1 MVSFTRTVYISLV
14 NCHEYSAESLISN
27 YRYYHMSTLFFR
39 AYTKMAANPR
49 AQQLGS
55 YSASTSSMSNMFS
68 QLVITGHKYV
78 MEGMKNFVV
87 GPKVSHSSLSLSLS
101 PSLSLIHSL
110 LPSSISNGTLPLSR
124 ISR

>member
-1 MVSFTRTVYISLV
+1 
-14 NCHEYSAESLISN
+14 
-27 YRYYHMSTLFFR
+27 
-39 AYTKMAANPR
+39 MAANPQ

-87 GPKVSHSSLSLSLS
+87 GPKVFLLLLYPSYSPLPPSILFSLQNLPVNFQSSRTADGVA
-101 PSLSLIHSL
+101 
-110 LPSSISNGTLPLSR
+110 N
-124 ISR
+124 

>member
-1 MVSFTRTVYISLV
+1 
-14 NCHEYSAESLISN
+14 
-27 YRYYHMSTLFFR
+27 
-39 AYTKMAANPR
+39 MAANPR

-87 GPKVSHSSLSLSLS
+87 GPKVGLSSAPFHLPFFLAIINNHFLCPES
-101 PSLSLIHSL
+101 PSDQ
-110 LPSSISNGTLPLSR
+110 SS
-124 ISR
+124 

>member
-1 MVSFTRTVYISLV
+1 
-14 NCHEYSAESLISN
+14 
-27 YRYYHMSTLFFR
+27 
-39 AYTKMAANPR
+39 MAANPR

-87 GPKVSHSSLSLSLS
+87 GPKVSFSLSLA
-101 PSLSLIHSL
+101 PPL
-110 LPSSISNGTLPLSR
+110 LSSINFLLFIFSLQNLPVTRVVEQLMELKTTKVLS
-124 ISR
+124 SVH